1 MIIREAPCRMGTP
14 LFNYIQE
21 ENFIMNATDI
31 LGLLGGLAL
40 FLYGMQMMSAG
51 LEDAAGNQ
59 MKQILE
65 RLTSN
70 RFLGV
75 AVGAGITA
83 VIQSSSA
90 TTVMVVGFVNS
101 GMMTLKQAV
110 WIIMG
115 ANIGTTVTGQLIALD
130 VGAIAPLFAFIG
142 VVFIVFVKKVT
153 FHHYG
158 QIIAGLG
165 ILFIG
170 MEMMSSS
177 MMPLRDSAAFVNL
190 VSNFSNPLIGILAGM
205 IFTAVIQSSSASVG
219 ILQALAVSGVIGLP
233 TAVYVLFGQNIG
245 TCITAVLAS
254 IGTSRSAKRTTV
266 IHLMFNVFG
275 TALFTIICMVTP
287 LTSAMMA
294 FAPDNPA
301 AQIANMHTLFN
312 IVTTLLLMPFG
323 TLLADLAERIL
334 PEQENEET
342 DVMRLC
348 YIRPEGKSKEHQIGS
363 SAIVLTNIRSELG
376 RMAKMAAENVESSF
390 SAVIAQSS
398 ETLPQVEKTEE
409 YIDFLN
415 KEIAKYISHT
425 IAFEANE
432 KDSALI
438 SAFFKISGNLERI
451 GDHAMNICE
460 YTKRIEEKKISFSD
474 QAKEEITQMQ
484 SVCSAA
490 MKLLLPMEEMDVS
503 SLSEAAALE
512 QKIDDLTL
520 MFRQNQFKR
529 MQKGI
534 CSDEACILYS
544 EMLTD
549 FERIGDH
556 ILNIGQE
563 LALSSPE

>member
-1 MIIREAPCRMGTP
+1 
-14 LFNYIQE
+14 
-21 ENFIMNATDI
+21 MNATDI

-51 LEDAAGNQ
+51 LEDAAGNR

-115 ANIGTTVTGQLIALD
+115 ANIGTTITGQLIALD

-142 VVFIVFVKKVT
+142 VVFIVFIKKVV

-177 MMPLRDSAAFVNL
+177 MMPLRDSAAFVDL

-205 IFTAVIQSSSASVG
+205 IFTAIIQSSSASVG

-266 IHLMFNVFG
+266 IHLMFNIFG
-275 TALFTIICMVTP
+275 TVLFTVICMVTP
-287 LTSAMMA
+287 LTSVMMS

-312 IVTTLLLMPFG
+312 IVTTLLLLPFG

-334 PEQENEET
+334 PEQENEEP

-348 YIRPEGKSKEHQIGS
+348 YIRPDDKSKEHQIGS
-363 SAIVLTNIRSELG
+363 SAIVLTNIRS
-376 RMAKMAAENVESSF
+376 AKMAAENVESSF
-390 SAVIAQSS
+390 SAVIAQSP
-398 ETLPQVEKTEE
+398 ETLPQVEEKEE

-432 KDSALI
+432 RDSALI

-460 YTKRIEEKKISFSD
+460 YTKRIEEKKIAFSD
-474 QAKEEITQMQ
+474 QAKEEIAQMKE
-484 SVCSAA
+484 VCSAA
-490 MKLLLPMEEMDVS
+490 MKRWTCPLSLRRLPWNRKS
-503 SLSEAAALE
+503 T
-512 QKIDDLTL
+512 I
-520 MFRQNQFKR
+520 
-529 MQKGI
+529 
-534 CSDEACILYS
+534 
-544 EMLTD
+544 
-549 FERIGDH
+549 
-556 ILNIGQE
+556 
-563 LALSSPE
+563 

>member
-1 MIIREAPCRMGTP
+1 
-14 LFNYIQE
+14 
-21 ENFIMNATDI
+21 MNATDI

-51 LEDAAGNQ
+51 LEDAAGNR

-115 ANIGTTVTGQLIALD
+115 ANIGTTITGQLIALD

-142 VVFIVFVKKVT
+142 VVFIVFIKKVV

-177 MMPLRDSAAFVNL
+177 MMPLRDSAAFVDL

-205 IFTAVIQSSSASVG
+205 IFTAIIQSSSASVG

-266 IHLMFNVFG
+266 IHLMFNIFG
-275 TALFTIICMVTP
+275 TVLFTVICMVTP
-287 LTSAMMA
+287 LTSVMMS

-312 IVTTLLLMPFG
+312 IVTTLLLLPFG

-334 PEQENEET
+334 PEQENEEP

-348 YIRPEGKSKEHQIGS
+348 YIRPDDKSKEHQIGS
-363 SAIVLTNIRSELG
+363 SAIVLTNIRSELS

-390 SAVIAQSS
+390 SAVI
-398 ETLPQVEKTEE
+398 LPQVEEKEE

-432 KDSALI
+432 RDSALI

-460 YTKRIEEKKISFSD
+460 YTKRIEEKKIAFSD
-474 QAKEEITQMQ
+474 QAKEEIAQMKE
-484 SVCSAA
+484 VCSAA
-490 MKLLLPMEEMDVS
+490 MKLHLPMEEMDVS
-503 SLSEAAALE
+503 ALSEAAALE